1 MGIIALYG
9 FTYEKAIMIEQL
21 LPQHIAIIMD
31 GNGRWAKS
39 KYLPRSKGHQKG
51 VQSVRKI
58 VKHGGKIGIN
68 TLTLFAFSS
77 ENMNRSSE
85 EVGLLFKL
93 FLTVLK
99 SETKKLKENNIK
111 LKIIGDLSVFT
122 PEIQLLA
129 EDAENQLQNNN
140 GLNLIIA
147 ANYGGQWDIVEATK
161 KIAIKAK
168 NGQLS
173 PEKINTSL
181 VQDHMSLAKFPP
193 VDLLIRTSGEVRIS
207 NFLLWDIA
215 YSELYFCNTLW
226 PDFDEKE
233 LNLAIKSFSSRERR
247 FGERRSQK

>member
-1 MGIIALYG
+1 MS
-9 FTYEKAIMIEQL
+9 EKS
-21 LPQHIAIIMD
+21 PPKHIAIIMD

-39 KYLPRSKGHQKG
+39 KHLPRSSGHQRG

-58 VKHGGKIGIN
+58 VKHCAKIGVN

-77 ENMNRSSE
+77 ENMKRSEE

-99 SETKKLKENNIK
+99 SETKKLKDNNIK

-122 PEIQLLA
+122 PEIQSLA
-129 EDAENQLQNNN
+129 EDAQEQLQNNN

-147 ANYGGQWDIVEATK
+147 ANYGGQWDIAEAAK
-161 KIAIKAK
+161 KIA
-168 NGQLS
+168 
-173 PEKINTSL
+173 EKVSVDGL
-181 VQDHMSLAKFPP
+181 KPQDIDSDLFHNYTALAQYPR

-215 YSELYFCNTLW
+215 YSELYFCDTLW
-226 PDFDEKE
+226 PDFDEEE
-233 LNLAIKSFSSRERR
+233 LSLAIESFHSRDRR
-247 FGERRSQK
+247 FGERNGNT